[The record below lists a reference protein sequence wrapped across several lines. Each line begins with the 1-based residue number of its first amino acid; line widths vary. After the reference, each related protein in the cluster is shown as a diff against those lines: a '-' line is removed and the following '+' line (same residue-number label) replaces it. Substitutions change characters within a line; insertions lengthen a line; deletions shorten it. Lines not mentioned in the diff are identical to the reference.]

1 MSEDQRKIS
10 DMYLAAALLS
20 YGAKFVGV
28 DRQDKARQKFRF
40 EGVVPNTVI
49 AENDVNLQNL
59 KDIPIEEFEVHY
71 IAGRVWLPPSYPA
84 SVKQIKSAI
93 HSG

>member
-1 MSEDQRKIS
+1 MSERKIS

-20 YGAKFVGV
+20 YGSNFIGV
-28 DRQDKARQKFRF
+28 DRNEKQRQKFIF
-40 EGVVPNTVI
+40 TGVVPNVVI
-49 AENDVNLQNL
+49 AEEDVNLKNL
-59 KDIPIEEFEVHY
+59 KDVPIEAFEVHY